1 MDAVECLPP
10 QDDRP
15 GPGHLVI
22 ELRSGQRVLVNGAM
36 LLFRARCS
44 IVLCNRMRF
53 LFGRQILDAEQATT
67 PARRLYFA
75 LQQAY
80 AGDAAEHE
88 TQAATAHRLAE
99 EQMEMRS
106 PEGRAILGEALQ
118 ELAADRW
125 RGALAQVRRLFAE
138 DDTGKVEQRPRAA

>member
-1 MDAVECLPP
+1 MDAMECLPAQAP
-10 QDDRP
+10 RR

-22 ELRSGQRVLVNGAM
+22 ELRSGQRMLVNGAM

-80 AGDAAEHE
+80 AGNE
-88 TQAATAHRLAE
+88 TEREAQAGVAHRLAA
-99 EQMEMRS
+99 EQMAMRS
-106 PEGRAILGEALQ
+106 PEGRAILCGALQ
-118 ELAADRW
+118 DVAADRW
-125 RGALAQVRRLFAE
+125 HGALAQVRRLFEE
-138 DDTGKVEQRPRAA
+138 DDSGRTEQGPRAA